1 MATLQAI
8 GIVTAFKDGE
18 SKNGNYW
25 QSFKLEN
32 DAAFVYPISSFYMGD
47 ARLTEGD
54 KVFVL
59 GNLSLNEYNGK
70 NYQKLDVKELVI
82 LLPQEAERTLSDVVK
97 KPFDQ
102 KPLKMQP
109 LAETLPFADDEIPF

>member
-8 GIVTAFKDGE
+8 GIVTEFKDGE
-18 SKNGNYW
+18 SKKGNYW
-25 QSFKLEN
+25 QSFRLEN
-32 DAAFVYPISSFYMGD
+32 DAVFVYPLSCFYMGD
-47 ARLTEGD
+47 VRLTEGD
-54 KVFVL
+54 KVFVIGSL
-59 GNLSLNEYNGK
+59 LLNEHNGK
-70 NYQKLDVKELVI
+70 SYQKLDVKEIGII
-82 LLPQEAERTLSDVVK
+82 LQQAERTLSDVVK